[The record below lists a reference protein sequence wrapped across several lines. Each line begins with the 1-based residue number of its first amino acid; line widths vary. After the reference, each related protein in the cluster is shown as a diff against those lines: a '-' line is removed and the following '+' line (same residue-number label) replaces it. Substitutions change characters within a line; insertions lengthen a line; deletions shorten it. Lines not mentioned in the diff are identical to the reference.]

1 MIKILTL
8 TMKISTPFR
17 FTTFCSL
24 IISLFSVFVVF
35 VYNYYFLNIGLA
47 LSSCLLLFIV
57 FFILSFLVIFLL
69 LEIFINRKIRL
80 LFQLVQNY
88 KISSTDFKWNMN
100 EDILS
105 KSEVEILKLAKKN
118 SSELVKLKSEEKFR
132 REFIG
137 NLAHE
142 LKTPIFSIQGYLLT
156 LLEGGLE
163 DPSINKRFLQ
173 RALKGTE
180 RMNKIII
187 DLDMISRFESD
198 RTNMEIENN
207 NIVEICQDI
216 FESLELK
223 AKENKITLKFAENY
237 SNEIL
242 VSCDKDKIGQVIQN
256 LVINAIKYS
265 YPDTE
270 VVVRFTDIER
280 NILIEIQDNGPGIED
295 KHVNRLFERFYR
307 VDKSRARNEGGTGLG
322 LSIVKHIIEAHG
334 HTVQLR
340 SNKGKGSNFFF
351 TLTKI

>member
-1 MIKILTL
+1 M
-8 TMKISTPFR
+8 
-17 FTTFCSL
+17 
-24 IISLFSVFVVF
+24 
-35 VYNYYFLNIGLA
+35 
-47 LSSCLLLFIV
+47 
-57 FFILSFLVIFLL
+57 
-69 LEIFINRKIRL
+69 
-80 LFQLVQNY
+80 
-88 KISSTDFKWNMN
+88 SSTDFKLKMN

-105 KSEVEILKLAKKN
+105 KSEVEILKIAKSN

-142 LKTPIFSIQGYLLT
+142 LKTPIFSIQGYILT

-173 RALKGTE
+173 RALKGAE

-198 RTNMEIENN
+198 RINMEIQNN

-242 VSCDKDKIGQVIQN
+242 VSCDKDKIDQVFQN
-256 LVINAIKYS
+256 LVINAINYS
-265 YPDTE
+265 DPDTE
-270 VVVRFTDIER
+270 LVVRFTNVEK
-280 NILIEIQDNGPGIED
+280 NLLIEIEDNGPGIEE
-295 KHVNRLFERFYR
+295 KHISRLFERFYR

-334 HTVQLR
+334 HTVHVR
-340 SNKGKGSNFFF
+340 SKVGEGSNFFF